1 MEILRIINCII
12 NILFA
17 LTTENEGLMN
27 TVFNNLGF
35 PFIFIELTVFML
47 LFTTILN
54 IKSTNKQKIMYVIV
68 AFILSAFTN
77 SFIPKPYGTYINI
90 ALDVCLI
97 MIIFDVSFFKAIIA
111 KIFPL
116 LIATILETFLLRL
129 YLIIFNIT
137 YETAYSIPLYRITF
151 VCVLYFIMFILYK
164 LVNKFHFNI
173 NILDNM
179 NLKNKRTLIINSIL
193 GLITIGTQFYLIV
206 FFNDNLPLFIVLLSS
221 ISLVTYFIISIFSL
235 TKTTKL
241 ELTTRDLEE
250 TRLYNQSLIILHDS
264 VRCFKHDFHNILQAI
279 GGYID
284 KKDLDGLEKYYSQ
297 LVTDCQRVNNLTTLG
312 PETINN
318 PAIYGILASKYLIAD
333 EIGIQINLEVFLN
346 LNKLNMKIY
355 EFSRILGILMD
366 NAIEASSECDEKI
379 IKIEIR
385 KDFKVNRQILIIQ
398 NTYNNKDIDTNKIF
412 EKGYSSKTDN
422 KSQHGLGLWEVRK
435 ILNKNNNLNLFTSK
449 DDKFFKQQLE
459 MYEIKNKGQ
468 KS

>member
-1 MEILRIINCII
+1 MEILRIISFII
-12 NILFA
+12 NIWMF
-17 LTTENEGLMN
+17 LTTENTSLIDFL
-27 TVFNNLGF
+27 TF
-35 PFIFIELTVFML
+35 PFLIFETIVSML
-47 LFTTILN
+47 IFTTILN
-54 IKSTNKQKIMYVIV
+54 INTTIKQKTLYVLLV
-68 AFILSAFTN
+68 SLLGILSN
-77 SFIPKPYGTYINI
+77 LFIPKPFGTYIH
-90 ALDVCLI
+90 
-97 MIIFDVSFFKAIIA
+97 MIISPIIIMMFFDISLFKSIVAEII
-111 KIFPL
+111 PL
-116 LIATILETFLLRL
+116 IITSILETLFLRL
-129 YLIIFNIT
+129 YLIIFNIQYQT
-137 YETAYSIPLYRITF
+137 VISIPLYRLTLVFIIYFVMFLLYRISATF
-151 VCVLYFIMFILYK
+151 NFK
-164 LVNKFHFNI
+164 I
-173 NILDNM
+173 NFLDYINF
-179 NLKNKRTLIINSIL
+179 KSKRILIINFIL
-193 GLITIGTQFYLIV
+193 GLITIATQFYLIV
-206 FFNDNLPLFIVLLSS
+206 FFNNNLPLFIVLLST

-422 KSQHGLGLWEVRK
+422 KSQHGLGLWEVKK